1 MRKIENISPK
11 QWAVVLFFLIIIVYS
26 LFQARFVI
34 LGPYIEI
41 QTPQNGASLETNLVN
56 ITGRAENISFISLND
71 RPIFV
76 DKNGNWNEKLIAPQG
91 LSIITVRAKD
101 RFGRNTE
108 KQREIFVK

>member
-1 MRKIENISPK
+1 MKIMEIKPK
-11 QWAVVLFFLIIIVYS
+11 AVLLVAFFLLLTSYS

-41 QTPQNGASLETNLVN
+41 QTPKNGASLDTNLIN
-56 ITGRAENISFISLND
+56 IIGRAENISFISLND

-101 RFGRNTE
+101 RFGRSTE
-108 KQREIFVK
+108 KQVEIFVK